1 MRKNKSKKQFKTDN
15 WNEIS
20 RNSEEAK
27 TKEEDRDWN
36 EKNDEDEE
44 MGENGDKFHE
54 SDYDT

>member
-1 MRKNKSKKQFKTDN
+1 MRKNKSKKRIKFDR

-20 RNSEEAK
+20 RNREEAK
-27 TKEEDRDWN
+27 TKEEDQDWN
-36 EKNDEDEE
+36 EKNDEDKE

>member
-1 MRKNKSKKQFKTDN
+1 MKRNKGKKQFKFDK

-20 RNSEEAK
+20 RNREEAK

-44 MGENGDKFHE
+44 MGEKGDEFHE

>member
-1 MRKNKSKKQFKTDN
+1 MRKNKSKKQFKADK

-27 TKEEDRDWN
+27 TKEEDREWN

-44 MGENGDKFHE
+44 MGETGDKFHE